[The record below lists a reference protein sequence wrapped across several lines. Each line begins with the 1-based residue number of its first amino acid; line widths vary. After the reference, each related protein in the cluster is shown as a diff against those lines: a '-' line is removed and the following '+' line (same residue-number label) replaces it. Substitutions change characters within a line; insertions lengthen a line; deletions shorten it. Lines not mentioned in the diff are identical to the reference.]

1 MAIPEVFRG
10 KLRLPLIGSP
20 MFLASGPELVL
31 AQCKAGVIGSFPA
44 LNARPQAAL
53 DQWLT
58 QIGEALAAY
67 DAQNPQR
74 PAAPFAVNLILHRS
88 NDRQAHDLA
97 CVVRHRVPL
106 VITSAGRP
114 DQVVEKVHG
123 YGGLVFHD
131 VVSVAHA
138 RKAVASGV
146 DGLILVCAGAG
157 GHGGNLSPFAL
168 VNEVRAFWDGP
179 LVLAG
184 ALSTGRDVRAVEV
197 MGADLAYMGTRFIAT
212 HECAAASAHKQML
225 VRDSAADIVYTPVF
239 SGIWANYLANSV
251 VAAGIDPATLQGL
264 QTGGKDNLFA
274 SSNSTPKA
282 WKDVWSA
289 GQGIG
294 SIHDIPDV
302 AELVARLCR
311 EYRQAINTQA
321 GCCHA

>member
-10 KLRLPLIGSP
+10 KLSLPLMGAP

-58 QIGEALAAY
+58 RIADALAVH
-67 DAQNPQR
+67 DAAHPHR

-106 VITSAGRP
+106 VITSVGRP
-114 DQVVEKVHG
+114 DQVVEHVHG

-157 GHGGNLSPFAL
+157 GHGGTLSPFAL

-184 ALSTGRDVRAVEV
+184 ALSSGRDVRAVEV

-212 HECAAASAHKQML
+212 RECAALPAHKHML
-225 VRDSAADIVYTPVF
+225 VQDSAADIVYTPVF
-239 SGIWANYLANSV
+239 SGIWANYLARSV
-251 VAAGIDPATLQGL
+251 RDAGIEPSQLQGL
-264 QTGGKDNLFA
+264 QTGGKDDLFA
-274 SSNSTPKA
+274 ALDSPPKA

-294 SIHDIPDV
+294 SIHDIPPV
-302 AELVARLCR
+302 AELIERLCR
-311 EYRQAINTQA
+311 EYRQAIDTPAGVCQA
-321 GCCHA
+321 